1 VQRTKAAGEE
11 VTKLLTPAKLAEHLD
26 VSTGTLANW
35 RSAGTGPK
43 YVRLAGVVRYRV
55 DAVEK
60 CIANGDAPRWP

>member
-1 VQRTKAAGEE
+1 MPPTKAPTTEL
-11 VTKLLTPAKLAEHLD
+11 TRLLTPVILAKHLE

-43 YVRLAGVVRYRV
+43 YIRLSGVVRYRV

-60 CIANGDAPRWP
+60 WINDGNSPGH

>member
-1 VQRTKAAGEE
+1 MPRTTAPSTEL
-11 VTKLLTPAKLAEHLD
+11 TQLLTPAKLAEHLE

-60 CIANGDAPRWP
+60 WIARGEPSQWP